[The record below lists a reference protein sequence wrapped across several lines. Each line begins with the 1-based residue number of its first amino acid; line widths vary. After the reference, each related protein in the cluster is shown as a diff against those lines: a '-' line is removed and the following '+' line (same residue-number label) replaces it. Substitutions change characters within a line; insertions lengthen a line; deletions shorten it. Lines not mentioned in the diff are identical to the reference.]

1 MTVRTS
7 PIEAALNVLKP
18 AIRPIYSQLVL
29 SPSIS
34 LLLETTTVEKEY
46 GKDHPIY
53 RLPKETISTP
63 EVKQMPT
70 FDDPFQYLEGE
81 TYTTHDIYSSVVEGV
96 LFEPGNG
103 LVMTQSRK
111 IFAESMYPN
120 MDKITVW
127 GAFLNKSFIKRK
139 FFEQPVETIS
149 GYTSIYQGLPNG
161 YYHKFIDLVP
171 RCFLL
176 DRPEY
181 RELDEIKLLYADPT
195 AEAEEIIVPK
205 IVPENT
211 KLVKLEPGRLYYL
224 EKLILPT
231 FLTQFGSGYLPKAY
245 IQKVRETC
253 LPNRPSAQ
261 NKRIYISRSKSA
273 SGLKKRHILNEEELF
288 AELQKFGFERYILEN
303 YTLEEKI
310 ELFYDAETVVGAYGG
325 GITHILFSPNVN
337 VLELQVMAKM
347 QTYYYYLAKALG
359 HPFEFVCSDKANNRE
374 NFSVDIPAVVEILKK
389 WHG

>member
-1 MTVRTS
+1 MQTS
-7 PIEAALNVLKP
+7 PFETAINAIKP
-18 AIRPIYSQLVL
+18 AIRPLYSQFVL
-29 SPSIS
+29 SPSIAF
-34 LLLETTTVEKEY
+34 LLDKTTVEKEY
-46 GKDHPIY
+46 GKDRPIY
-53 RLPKETISTP
+53 RLPKETVPTP
-63 EVKQMPT
+63 EVKKMPP
-70 FDDPFQYLEGE
+70 FDDPFKYLEGE
-81 TYTTHDIYSSVVEGV
+81 SYTTHDIYSSVVEDV

-127 GAFLNKSFIKRK
+127 GAFLNQSFLKRK
-139 FFEQPVETIS
+139 FFEQPVETIP

-176 DRPEY
+176 NEPAY
-181 RELDEIKLLYADPT
+181 RDIDEIKVLYADPT

-205 IVPENT
+205 IIPENA
-211 KLVKLEPGRLYYL
+211 KLVKIEPGRLYRL

-231 FLTQFGSGYLPKAY
+231 FLTQFGSGYLPQSY
-245 IQKVRETC
+245 IQKLRETC
-253 LPNRPSAQ
+253 LPDRPSKQ

-288 AELQKFGFERYILEN
+288 GELQKFGFEKYVLED
-303 YTLEEKI
+303 YSLEEKI

-325 GITHILFSPNVN
+325 GITHILFSPKVN

-359 HPFEFVCSDKANNRE
+359 HPFEFVCSNKANNRE
-374 NFSVDIPAVVEILKK
+374 NFSVDVPAVVEILKK